1 MGSQRKGWKTG
12 LKGKTVREQEKGKVY
27 KIIENIEW
35 KPHPLTGKIKMKIL
49 LTHKDDQID
58 CTIFIGMTPKAE
70 VVPEHI
76 HESSDDILYPLS
88 GKAKLW
94 IQGLGDFELKKGV
107 IARVPKG
114 VLHKVYEVSEDF
126 YAFDVFTP
134 AIL

>member
-1 MGSQRKGWKTG
+1 MDSQRKGWKTG
-12 LKGKTVREQEKGKVY
+12 LKGKTLREQEREKVY

-35 KPHPLTGKIKMKIL
+35 KPHPLTEKIKMRTL
-49 LTHKDDQID
+49 LTHKDDRTD
-58 CTIFIGMTPKAE
+58 CTIFIGMTPRGE
-70 VVPEHI
+70 IVPEHI
-76 HESSDDILYPLS
+76 HESSDDILFPLS